1 NSNGGGGVGPG
12 RFDRTGP
19 GGALKAV
26 LRSLVPLLVAAFS
39 PESHDFKG
47 HPRSGQP
54 LQGSP
59 ALEAELARSALPQDP
74 PRQQD
79 RKHRCLLT
87 LGSLTGT
94 HPAEDKFAWLRDD
107 EFARQ
112 TLAGINPVNWVLV
125 GNVIL
130 FINPA
135 RFMIEGLFGLWL
147 WGSGST
153 TVGFGEIGLKSDH
166 FFGFAAALGLNGP
179 GFWSQYEKVEKI
191 GEGTYGVVYKARDR
205 LTIETI
211 ALKKI
216 RLENEDEGVPTT
228 IVPGD
233 SEIDELFEIFSE
245 IRITSDAVLRVLSV
259 SSGHATVGQLVVANA
274 DYIIDS
280 LCYQL
285 WHLDVNP
292 HVPDVLAAIL
302 SCVGTARDILPL
314 LEEPDVGEIAKASQT
329 KASSLPNQAE
339 MFSAHDKGS
348 TQGEGM
354 ALILC
359 QRLLLGGESIIASLT
374 VPLMVK
380 SEFENLRQSDQSK
393 VACEAKEDR
402 KTTVADIAVLHQ
414 SAWSCDEGFERVY
427 HNLASFRAVG
437 ASVSGANQIKFLIT
451 KLKDEVHSDHMN
463 VSGSRESIIEFPTV
477 ELEDEGGR
485 NEEPSVV
492 ADACNVELYQYVPEE
507 SPNLLQCGRNNH
519 DGYEKSVLR
528 NPSSTEKALS
538 IIDGSNPKTEQLH
551 KNFRW
556 DMNQETAGT
565 SILDCVD
572 VNFVQRSPE
581 NCIDIFCSTGSHLT
595 NGQLQ
600 KTLEHKL
607 DSSDYGQSPVKFQT
621 VGGSYISISNG
632 ALKHARNLLG
642 ESDIEISENNITLD
656 QPLSS
661 VLRNKNNLDD
671 TFWNKENISS
681 PHPPHC
687 GRTSKLVSR
696 TPPSLTKRSNK
707 TPVNQKPEKD
717 DRHSAGSAVEIVRRI
732 ENGDGMSL
740 GGPLIDISNITV
752 HPSHQ
757 QQKVAA
763 VVGYPFQLKRK
774 NLKDFSGG
782 PPTFQDLI
790 CGAGLCGLVGPV
802 SSLEIYHAALVD
814 IIEILETTTEPEVLM
829 ADMTSEQLFSFS
841 IYQAKQKEI
850 RQSHLQKKIEKALKD
865 AGLASGEVTPFMRK
879 ADLVEGK
886 IYDVSGLMPLNFSMD
901 VLYLQDGGY
910 SMVWKKLHSTEA
922 DKYEPFLILANQ
934 STCQIW
940 VRYLWQEKSN
950 GFSLQTD
957 AIVAQLS
964 QYQEQHDCLLAVSFS
979 SPMVDKDQFSHHHE
993 GTVVGFYNLV
1003 KRARDQTNHL
1013 WVAEATE
1020 NSTYSVSYNLPGN
1033 CHLKMQCEN
1042 SEASLPLC
1050 HSHSKDV
1057 MVVRLRPCRL
1067 CQLALALC
1075 VSGCSVAFALFL
1087 GREGASEEDDMGLCL
1102 PEPKESIH
1110 ALALALA
1117 AAAAERP
1124 PPPLPLLLLL
1134 CCHSEASNDDNSYN
1148 CRCNDDNSNSNSAGG
1163 RSIWQRHLWLSL
1175 TLVLSVPFL
1184 SPQSTKAVSGSRTD
1198 SRRRTPSSL
1207 FSTTSL
1213 SLLNFSVTGFLITY
1227 FWGWVGEISSGLV
1240 EISLIRS
1247 VRNFVSSGAAL
1258 DFASLLPL
1266 VPAEGYLSRVW
1277 STKVTSQDWRGYG
1290 GRGKW
1295 AVAITTQE
1303 EGKSLDWG
1311 RSMEWKVVFFCWTLC
1326 LVLLHFLYLSA
1337 ATLSPSGINYEAHAT
1352 CLDFNSSTHLT
1363 WQLLYSLTVG
1373 IVDTVHQYPVCHL
1386 NLKHYTLPE
1395 AATSPFALIIYQ
1407 HKQKRYFV
1415 ALMAIKMELNDP
1427 YNVLENWDINSVD
1440 PCSWRMVTCTS
1451 DGYVSALGLPSQS
1464 LSGKLSPGMG
1474 NLTNLQS
1481 VLLQNNAISGPIPA
1495 EIGKLEKLQTLDLSN
1510 NQFGGTI
1517 PSSLGDLKN
1526 LNYLRLNNN
1535 SLSGPCPDSLSNIKG
1550 LTLVDLSYNNLSGS
1564 LPRISARTF
1573 NIIGNPLICGTNLRS
1588 NCSST
1593 SLDPISY
1600 PPDDLNGVLDSSAQ
1614 SRFGGTRSQRVAIA
1628 FGASVG
1634 SVTLLFLSFADHYD
1648 PEVCLGHLKRYSF
1661 KELRVATNNFNSKNI
1676 LGKGGYGIVYKGCMR
1691 DGTIVAVKRLRDYNT
1706 IGGVQFQTEVEM
1718 ISLAVHRHLLR
1729 LCGFCTTENERLLVY
1744 PYMPNGSVA
1753 SQLRAANILLDE
1765 DFEAVVGDFGLAKL
1779 LDHRES
1785 HVTTAVRGTVGH
1797 IAPEYLSTG
1806 QSSEKTDVFG
1816 FGILLLELITGQKA
1830 LDFGR
1835 LANQKG
1841 VMLDWVKKLH
1851 QENKLYM
1858 MVDKDL
1864 KNNYNRVEL
1873 EEMIQVALLCTQF
1886 HPSQR
1891 PKMSEVVRML
1901 EGDGLAEKW
1910 EASQRMDTPKSRSSE
1925 QLTPKYIDF
1934 VEDSSFVVEAIEL
1947 SGPR

>member
-1 NSNGGGGVGPG
+1 MCSN
-12 RFDRTGP
+12 
-19 GGALKAV
+19 
-26 LRSLVPLLVAAFS
+26 
-39 PESHDFKG
+39 
-47 HPRSGQP
+47 
-54 LQGSP
+54 
-59 ALEAELARSALPQDP
+59 LP
-74 PRQQD
+74 
-79 RKHRCLLT
+79 
-87 LGSLTGT
+87 
-94 HPAEDKFAWLRDD
+94 
-107 EFARQ
+107 
-112 TLAGINPVNWVLV
+112 
-125 GNVIL
+125 
-130 FINPA
+130 
-135 RFMIEGLFGLWL
+135 
-147 WGSGST
+147 
-153 TVGFGEIGLKSDH
+153 H
-166 FFGFAAALGLNGP
+166 FFKYSLDALLDVWLSKQLDAG
-179 GFWSQYEKVEKI
+179 K
-191 GEGTYGVVYKARDR
+191 
-205 LTIETI
+205 
-211 ALKKI
+211 
-216 RLENEDEGVPTT
+216 
-228 IVPGD
+228 
-233 SEIDELFEIFSE
+233 LF
-245 IRITSDAVLRVLSV
+245 
-259 SSGHATVGQLVVANA
+259 VGQ
-274 DYIIDS
+274 
-280 LCYQL
+280 
-285 WHLDVNP
+285 
-292 HVPDVLAAIL
+292 
-302 SCVGTARDILPL
+302 
-314 LEEPDVGEIAKASQT
+314 K
-329 KASSLPNQAE
+329 
-339 MFSAHDKGS
+339 
-348 TQGEGM
+348 
-354 ALILC
+354 
-359 QRLLLGGESIIASLT
+359 
-374 VPLMVK
+374 
-380 SEFENLRQSDQSK
+380 LR
-393 VACEAKEDR
+393 
-402 KTTVADIAVLHQ
+402 
-414 SAWSCDEGFERVY
+414 
-427 HNLASFRAVG
+427 
-437 ASVSGANQIKFLIT
+437 
-451 KLKDEVHSDHMN
+451 
-463 VSGSRESIIEFPTV
+463 
-477 ELEDEGGR
+477 
-485 NEEPSVV
+485 
-492 ADACNVELYQYVPEE
+492 
-507 SPNLLQCGRNNH
+507 
-519 DGYEKSVLR
+519 
-528 NPSSTEKALS
+528 
-538 IIDGSNPKTEQLH
+538 
-551 KNFRW
+551 
-556 DMNQETAGT
+556 
-565 SILDCVD
+565 
-572 VNFVQRSPE
+572 
-581 NCIDIFCSTGSHLT
+581 
-595 NGQLQ
+595 
-600 KTLEHKL
+600 
-607 DSSDYGQSPVKFQT
+607 
-621 VGGSYISISNG
+621 
-632 ALKHARNLLG
+632 
-642 ESDIEISENNITLD
+642 
-656 QPLSS
+656 
-661 VLRNKNNLDD
+661 
-671 TFWNKENISS
+671 
-681 PHPPHC
+681 
-687 GRTSKLVSR
+687 
-696 TPPSLTKRSNK
+696 
-707 TPVNQKPEKD
+707 
-717 DRHSAGSAVEIVRRI
+717 
-732 ENGDGMSL
+732 
-740 GGPLIDISNITV
+740 
-752 HPSHQ
+752 
-757 QQKVAA
+757 
-763 VVGYPFQLKRK
+763 
-774 NLKDFSGG
+774 
-782 PPTFQDLI
+782 I

-802 SSLEIYHAALVD
+802 SSLEASKTVHMLIHINGTNRAHWDEKLGFCKRISAPLAFSCIKVFGGKVPQTLVGITRIYLVLYKERFSDGGYVVRSERLEKKALQIYNQRVFAFVRWSRDEHIQAIYHAALVD

-1033 CHLKMQCEN
+1033 CHLK
-1042 SEASLPLC
+1042 
-1050 HSHSKDV
+1050 
-1057 MVVRLRPCRL
+1057 
-1067 CQLALALC
+1067 LALALC

-1163 RSIWQRHLWLSL
+1163 RSRHLWLSL

-1634 SVTLLFLSFADHYD
+1634 SVTLLNMFMCD
-1648 PEVCLGHLKRYSF
+1648 PKIIH
-1661 KELRVATNNFNSKNI
+1661 
-1676 LGKGGYGIVYKGCMR
+1676 R
-1691 DGTIVAVKRLRDYNT
+1691 DVK
-1706 IGGVQFQTEVEM
+1706 
-1718 ISLAVHRHLLR
+1718 
-1729 LCGFCTTENERLLVY
+1729 
-1744 PYMPNGSVA
+1744 
-1753 SQLRAANILLDE
+1753 AANILLDE